1 MSMTGLDES
10 KDASKSP
17 QAQLEAVPLWDLRRE
32 LTIPSWFV
40 MVPLNQHMKPVERA
54 R

>member
-32 LTIPSWFV
+32 LIMDRHGS
-40 MVPLNQHMKPVERA
+40 VEPTHETSRT
-54 R
+54 RKVK